1 MKIQIHQMLHGYNQG
16 HNLIQS
22 SIILSSSED
31 MDCIATLSDW
41 SEYTNPKDEADYVTI
56 YPLQN
61 SEYYII
67 SKTWYAGEMKRPG
80 CVWTHSFLI
89 PFSQLSQITDFRI
102 FTDLFVRPQD
112 DNIDFY
118 AKPLLLDSNL
128 EYNNTLFDNKL
139 VLPSLSLIYNR
150 LINQHPQVFSI
161 ENKSLFYQH
170 LCFILMNYFPYQ
182 ILCQLSFCSGSA
194 RIRTLFGKPFFLQF
208 INAQYDVVKSVFTFD
223 KSELNTIP
231 SYIDFAA
238 QDIVSEKLQLS
249 RLIHTF
255 AEDIGSNYQRL
266 NALLILIE
274 LINKIY
280 KTADEKEN
288 AIQEIITNLA
298 TFFPNRED
306 GKLVKERFLQKRIT
320 EIFVPEYE
328 FLYYM
333 CISQYIGSFSVH
345 SINFWERFQNIAHN
359 EDRHLYYKLL
369 QNLCKEP
376 NLNDL
381 GESVLIRS
389 NDYLTISDLDYIAN
403 KDWPLFQSLISAC
416 PDILNRESWITYSY
430 NQIEDILRIILT
442 PHASSVFKKWKEL
455 LVTLLKMRINVC
467 SDLGTLIFQKDPD
480 AVYYVLDYLNSSVE
494 YVVPTSIEKL
504 CKVDGLKI
512 LNWMD
517 GKEKLSP
524 NVGILI
530 MRSILPTSAVVKSKD
545 SKRWISFSKL
555 SIYKMPIKYYAYL
568 YVLSFNWLYDQ
579 YAIEFMRISFY
590 PLHKA
595 ASEGKLEYDIW
606 KDILP
611 FTEDLP
617 LWLDW
622 DRCKK
627 MRKAVV
633 RRIFKSGN
641 SIDIIKDFTPDK
653 DLNKELIKTWKKMDN

>member
-118 AKPLLLDSNL
+118 AKPLLLESNL
-128 EYNNTLFDNKL
+128 EYKNTLFDNKL

-480 AVYYVLDYLNSSVE
+480 AVYYVL
-494 YVVPTSIEKL
+494 
-504 CKVDGLKI
+504 
-512 LNWMD
+512 
-517 GKEKLSP
+517 
-524 NVGILI
+524 
-530 MRSILPTSAVVKSKD
+530 
-545 SKRWISFSKL
+545 
-555 SIYKMPIKYYAYL
+555 
-568 YVLSFNWLYDQ
+568 
-579 YAIEFMRISFY
+579 
-590 PLHKA
+590 
-595 ASEGKLEYDIW
+595 
-606 KDILP
+606 
-611 FTEDLP
+611 
-617 LWLDW
+617 
-622 DRCKK
+622 
-627 MRKAVV
+627 
-633 RRIFKSGN
+633 
-641 SIDIIKDFTPDK
+641 
-653 DLNKELIKTWKKMDN
+653 